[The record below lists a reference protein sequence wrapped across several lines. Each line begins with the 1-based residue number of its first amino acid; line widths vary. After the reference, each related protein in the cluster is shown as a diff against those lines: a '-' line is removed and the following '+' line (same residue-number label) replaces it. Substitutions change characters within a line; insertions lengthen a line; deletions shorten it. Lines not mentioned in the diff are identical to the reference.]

1 MAQWE
6 RPAAVRL
13 RDTLFRLTPDAV
25 TALAMRRT
33 FAFDV

>member
-13 RDTLFRLTPDAV
+13 RDSLFRLTPDAV
-25 TALAMRRT
+25 TALAVRRP
-33 FAFDV
+33 FALGV